1 VSTWQRVPVLYAAVK
16 SKPLVS
22 LLGKGLNRVYRKLY
36 EAVKSKITLHF
47 CYYVERNSVVSTV
60 ICSIGPLILGCTSRG
75 VGGWAVP
82 QMPETSTA
90 FTTIV
95 S

>member
-22 LLGKGLNRVYRKLY
+22 LLGKDLNRVHRKLY
-36 EAVKSKITLHF
+36 EATKSKITSHF
-47 CYYVERNSVVSTV
+47 CYYVERNSVVS
-60 ICSIGPLILGCTSRG
+60 ICPIGPLILGCTSRS

-82 QMPETSTA
+82 QMLETSTA